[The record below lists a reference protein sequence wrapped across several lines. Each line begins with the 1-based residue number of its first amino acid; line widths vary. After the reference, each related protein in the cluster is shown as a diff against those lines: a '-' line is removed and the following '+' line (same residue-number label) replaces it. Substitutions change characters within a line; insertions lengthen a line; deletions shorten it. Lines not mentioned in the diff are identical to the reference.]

1 MQEEWSVLI
10 AALNHTLCH
19 TVYLSKLSQNPF
31 CTLVFMKI
39 RIDVS
44 QSVQHGIIYK
54 YISPIRQFG
63 SRFTAADSH
72 ICNGWLC
79 CSSYEPY
86 EQITRFSEAAFRCT
100 HTYISLTFLVH
111 QRNMCGDL
119 VIILRQLQHVL
130 SHQLSYWIYEFQVI
144 LIQS

>member
-44 QSVQHGIIYK
+44 QSVWHGIIYK

-79 CSSYEPY
+79 CSSYVPY
-86 EQITRFSEAAFRCT
+86 EQITRFSELLSDAHSHIYFQ
-100 HTYISLTFLVH
+100 YINV
-111 QRNMCGDL
+111 MCGSYDYFAIVTACPQSSITQTGFMCL
-119 VIILRQLQHVL
+119 KVIEVL
-130 SHQLSYWIYEFQVI
+130 YLNIY
-144 LIQS
+144 

>member
-1 MQEEWSVLI
+1 MLSIYRIHSYAKETLTYYKRNLVHLEYDINLKFQSFGWNFNMWNVLSGMQEEWSVLI

-39 RIDVS
+39 RMDVS
-44 QSVQHGIIYK
+44 QSVWHGIIYK

-79 CSSYEPY
+79 CSSYVPY
-86 EQITRFSEAAFRCT
+86 
-100 HTYISLTFLVH
+100 Y
-111 QRNMCGDL
+111 
-119 VIILRQLQHVL
+119 
-130 SHQLSYWIYEFQVI
+130 YE
-144 LIQS
+144 

>member
-1 MQEEWSVLI
+1 MVMQKKLHLTDSKRNLVHLKYDINLKFQSFGWHFNMWNVLSGMQEEWSVLI

-39 RIDVS
+39 RMDVS
-44 QSVQHGIIYK
+44 QSVWHGIIYK

-79 CSSYEPY
+79 CSSYVPY
-86 EQITRFSEAAFRCT
+86 E
-100 HTYISLTFLVH
+100 
-111 QRNMCGDL
+111 
-119 VIILRQLQHVL
+119 
-130 SHQLSYWIYEFQVI
+130 
-144 LIQS
+144 